1 MTMPLGDLPTE
12 KFLADYWQKQPVL
25 IRRAIADFI
34 PELDENDVAGLA
46 CDELAESRLVSGAF
60 PEHSWTLRYGPF
72 AETDFEQL
80 AERNWTLLVQDV
92 EKHYPPLQS
101 LLRSFSFLPTW
112 RIDDLMISVAAP
124 GGSVGPHVDQYD
136 VFLLQATGHK
146 KWQIAH
152 SFNPTLLPDC
162 DLNVLKS
169 FEPEQEFLLG
179 PGDLL
184 YLPPGVAHHGIAV
197 DQGMTWS
204 IGMRAPS
211 SADLLQALGEWL
223 AANRDE
229 GERFRDAELTATPL
243 DGEVDATA
251 LNNFRGLVEKA
262 AGDESGFQEFLG
274 SFLSRYRL
282 AHEPAP
288 AEQQY
293 NPASLNAAIAKGAQL
308 RHNPWT
314 RLLWLKSEAGARLF
328 AAGDEYGCSEILAQ
342 EFCNNPVCLTTIK
355 AELPQALDLACQ
367 LLNEGHLYLQFQDD

>member
-1 MTMPLGDLPTE
+1 MTIPLGDLSTE
-12 KFLADYWQKQPVL
+12 HFLGDYWQKQPVL
-25 IRRAIADFI
+25 IRQAFADFI

-60 PEHSWTLRYGPF
+60 PEHNWTLRYGPF
-72 AETDFEQL
+72 EETDFTQL
-80 AERNWTLLVQDV
+80 PDRNWTLLVQDV

-101 LLRSFSFLPTW
+101 LLRSFSFLPSW

-124 GGSVGPHVDQYD
+124 GGSVGPHVDRYD

-146 KWQIAH
+146 KWQIAR
-152 SFNPTLLPDC
+152 SFNPALLPDC
-162 DLNVLKS
+162 DLNVLQS
-169 FEPEQEFLLG
+169 FEPEREFLLG

-223 AANRDE
+223 AANQDE
-229 GERFRDAELTATPL
+229 GERFRDAGLTATPL
-243 DGEVDATA
+243 DGEVDTTA
-251 LNNFRGLVEKA
+251 LNSFRELVEKA
-262 AGDESGFQEFLG
+262 AGDEPGFQEFIG

-293 NPASLNAAIAKGAQL
+293 NPASLNEAIAEGAQL
-308 RHNPWT
+308 GHNPWT

-328 AAGDEYGCSEILAQ
+328 ATGDQYDCSEILAQ
-342 EFCNNPVCLTTIK
+342 KFCNNPVCLATIE
-355 AELPQALDLACQ
+355 AELPQALDLACR
-367 LLNEGHLYLQFQDD
+367 LLNEGHLYLRFRDD